1 MRTFFII
8 KVVSTIMCMG
18 EWVAVTLSRC
28 SGGGLRAAW
37 TTGYVP
43 THGVTS
49 GLCKDTLRL
58 SRETAELTIIYM
70 HAALRQTLILFEL
83 MFKL

>member
-8 KVVSTIMCMG
+8 KVVFTIMCMG
-18 EWVAVTLSRC
+18 EWAEVTQSRC
-28 SGGGLRAAW
+28 SDGGLRAAW
-37 TTGYVP
+37 TTGCVL

-58 SRETAELTIIYM
+58 SRVTVELTIIYM
-70 HAALRQTLILFEL
+70 HAALRQTLILFEFL
-83 MFKL
+83 C

>member
-1 MRTFFII
+1 MKTFFII
-8 KVVSTIMCMG
+8 KVVFTIMCMG
-18 EWVAVTLSRC
+18 EWVGVTLSRC

-37 TTGYVP
+37 TIGCVL

-58 SRETAELTIIYM
+58 SRVIVELTIIYM
-70 HAALRQTLILFEL
+70 HAALRQALILFEL
-83 MFKL
+83 IC